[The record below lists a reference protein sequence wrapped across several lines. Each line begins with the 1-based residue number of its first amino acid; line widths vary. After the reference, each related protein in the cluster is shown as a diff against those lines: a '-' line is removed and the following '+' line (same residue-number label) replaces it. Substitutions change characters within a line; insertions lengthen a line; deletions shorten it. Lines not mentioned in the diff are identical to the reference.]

1 MTSLEK
7 RQPAPVR
14 QCAFKSRS
22 LGWTRSHAL
31 IGLELASPT
40 EGGMN
45 GIRTPGPDALGPSD
59 ASVRIR
65 SASREAG
72 AVACGG
78 RKAEEH
84 RQRAVQAAE
93 IRRGDYTV
101 CHRHWQAVCSNRCS
115 SLPRRYMQA
124 LRWVGANDPSGPV
137 RPFAF
142 SASHRLVPAC
152 GCALAAA
159 RRNRSCIRICLSATY
174 SSSGGA
180 KPSKPRRSRSR
191 HGRRTARA
199 SRRCRTCEA
208 QPLYAHLMHAVAPL

>member
-1 MTSLEK
+1 
-7 RQPAPVR
+7 
-14 QCAFKSRS
+14 
-22 LGWTRSHAL
+22 
-31 IGLELASPT
+31 
-40 EGGMN
+40 MN

-142 SASHRLVPAC
+142 SAAHRLRNGTGVWLYVSCTAEQVLHSNLSECYIQLERWREAVEAATIALKARPSHRT
-152 GCALAAA
+152 
-159 RRNRSCIRICLSATY
+159 R
-174 SSSGGA
+174 
-180 KPSKPRRSRSR
+180 
-191 HGRRTARA
+191 
-199 SRRCRTCEA
+199 
-208 QPLYAHLMHAVAPL
+208 